1 MFKLYFFTP
10 LHTFVFLMSEGS
22 TSTVL
27 LLNVDSLINK
37 SINQY
42 NSVQTI
48 TVQSQFFEIF
58 HSYSE
63 TDQKHEQKRHGYN
76 NTFIVGINS
85 MGTDIKVSI
94 HFK

>member
-1 MFKLYFFTP
+1 MMFKLYFFT
-10 LHTFVFLMSEGS
+10 LSEGF

-27 LLNVDSLINK
+27 LLNVDSLISQ
-37 SINQY
+37 SIN
-42 NSVQTI
+42 I
-48 TVQSQFFEIF
+48 IQFRQLLSNPNFLEIF

-63 TDQKHEQKRHGYN
+63 TDKKHEQKRHGYN

>member
-1 MFKLYFFTP
+1 MCL
-10 LHTFVFLMSEGS
+10 FLVIFITCFHNSFITERGF
-22 TSTVL
+22 L
-27 LLNVDSLINK
+27 NK

-42 NSVQTI
+42 NSVQTV
-48 TVQSQFFEIF
+48 TVQSQFLEIF